1 MSLNFDG
8 EGWEHALNV
17 NVFVGKSV
25 LNFNMVALGNLRIS
39 RMLFPGI
46 AFFIP
51 FLIGI
56 AKFQFNSTNINYPLN
71 FTADELLYANQVQ
84 SLMENGGLKN
94 SIFGAPFGQDLNFA
108 FFSVD
113 LGPAFLA
120 SFLAHFGPN
129 LFFGMNLLLLL
140 SFGLSSLLF
149 YFAAIRLGSNQILAL
164 ISGCVFALLPA
175 HFVTNTMGFTNSNY
189 FLIPLVISGFV
200 LLFSEDSDIRDGK
213 VRQWNKFLKISGYM
227 LFGAF
232 YSYHSL
238 GFILIGFTVLIIK
251 FVAFYGWSS
260 EKLAYKRTF
269 VMLIS
274 IFAGFLLSAI
284 PALVSAFNTVGEV
297 NYFKARSFW
306 GAFANSGTFV
316 QSVIPIPGSLTR
328 NAIVEFFPELDQRF
342 IQFQNLMNG
351 TGLFLEGWVYV
362 IPTGVVLLLIF
373 SFFLSGR
380 INRKVTAETS
390 LIRSRDRITTR
401 TLILIIFSTLVWSW
415 AGGAGT
421 LLSLFSLGA
430 LRGFSRL
437 NIFVICAIL
446 LLASRLISKLF
457 IEPKDNYGLKLI
469 GIFLILFAFSDV
481 LSSPVSTKAG
491 LQKNNYESLSTLTTN
506 LPKGCPIL
514 QFPVVHYPYQDPGYP
529 GYSLLAPGLS
539 QDGEN
544 FRWSSG
550 SVGGSP
556 AWVKMSRFTRYQNI
570 SSQNLFDDAKRAG
583 FCAILID
590 VSAWESF
597 ENFRPNKIFP
607 STPLLSLD
615 SFLAEN
621 AFLEKMELA
630 YGDYY
635 LSLI

>member
-1 MSLNFDG
+1 
-8 EGWEHALNV
+8 
-17 NVFVGKSV
+17 
-25 LNFNMVALGNLRIS
+25 MVTLANRRIS
-39 RMLFPGI
+39 RMLFPGL

-51 FLIGI
+51 FVIAV
-56 AKFQFNSTNINYPLN
+56 AKFQFNFSNIQYPLN
-71 FTADELLYANQVQ
+71 FTGDELLYANQVQ
-84 SLMENGGLKN
+84 SLMENRGLKN
-94 SIFGAPFGQDLNFA
+94 SIFGAPIGQDLNFA

-129 LFFGMNLLLLL
+129 LFFGMNILLLL
-140 SFGLSSLLF
+140 SFGLSSFLF

-164 ISGCVFALLPA
+164 ISGCVFALLPS

-189 FLIPLVISGFV
+189 FLIPLIISVFV
-200 LLFSEDSDIRDGK
+200 VLFSEDSDIRDGK
-213 VRQWNKFLKISGYM
+213 VHQWNKYLKIFGYM

-260 EKLAYKRTF
+260 EKLAYKRII
-269 VMLIS
+269 VMLVS
-274 IFAGFLLSAI
+274 IFAGFFISAI
-284 PALVSAFNTVGEV
+284 PALVSAFNTVGGV
-297 NYFKARSFW
+297 NYFTARSFW

-328 NAIVEFFPELDQRF
+328 NAIIEFFPELDQRF
-342 IQFQNLMNG
+342 IQFQNLLNG

-362 IPTGVVLLLIF
+362 IPTGVVSLLIF

-380 INRKVTAETS
+380 INRKLTAGTS
-390 LIRSRDRITTR
+390 LITSRDKITTR
-401 TLILIIFSTLVWSW
+401 TLILIIFSTLVWSL

-437 NIFVICAIL
+437 NIFLICAIL
-446 LLASRLISKLF
+446 LLACRLISKLF
-457 IEPKDNYGLKLI
+457 IEPKNNYRLKLA
-469 GIFLILFAFSDV
+469 GIFLIIFTITDV

-491 LQKNNYESLSTLTTN
+491 VQKNNYESLSTLTAK
-506 LPKGCPIL
+506 LPTDCPIL

-539 QDGEN
+539 QGGEN

-556 AWVKMSRFTRYQNI
+556 AWVKMSHFTRYQNI
-570 SSQNLFDDAKRAG
+570 SNQNLLNEAKRAG

-597 ENFRPNKIFP
+597 ENFRPNKVFP
-607 STPLLSLD
+607 STPLLSLN

-621 AFLEKMELA
+621 SFLEKLELA

-635 LSLI
+635 FSLI